1 MKCTINFEMNN
12 AAFDGNEAG
21 ETARILNELAER
33 IKPFLATPDELTIWD
48 LNGNKIGSMEVTE

>member
-1 MKCTINFEMNN
+1 MNN